1 MEPNILLIGRNSY
14 TLDILCQ
21 ELKKFDRK
29 VFYANSEELI
39 KSNLKSNSIDLISV
53 GAGLSDEV
61 TEQFINFIKN
71 ITPEIPIHL
80 MKKIPGMTPYSQID
94 FTNEKA
100 VMWKLLNFKKGSE
113 IQ

>member
-1 MEPNILLIGRNSY
+1 MEPNILLIGKNLS

-39 KSNLKSNSIDLISV
+39 ESNLKNNSIDLISV
-53 GAGLSDEV
+53 GAGLPDDVSERFV
-61 TEQFINFIKN
+61 NFIKK
-71 ITPEIPIHL
+71 IAPETPIHI
-80 MKKIPGMTPYSQID
+80 MKRIPGMTPYSQID

-100 VMWKLLNFKKGSE
+100 VMLRMINARK
-113 IQ
+113 